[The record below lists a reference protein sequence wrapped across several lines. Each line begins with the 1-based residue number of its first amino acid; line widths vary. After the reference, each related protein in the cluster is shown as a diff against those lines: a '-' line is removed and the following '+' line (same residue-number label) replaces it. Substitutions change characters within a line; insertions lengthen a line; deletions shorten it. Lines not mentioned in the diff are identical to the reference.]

1 MFHEKR
7 FERQISLS
15 RIFVF
20 RSAHWYWCVLRPL
33 DHPVADTGASWEILT
48 HSLSPDVAVPEEARC
63 PPVSE
68 PQGWTRAMVL
78 SSSLLTLSLPLP
90 PRLVLEISTP
100 NPDEEI
106 GQTPRHE
113 EEEEQR
119 QCVRGGGE
127 GGGSE

>member
-1 MFHEKR
+1 
-7 FERQISLS
+7 
-15 RIFVF
+15 
-20 RSAHWYWCVLRPL
+20 
-33 DHPVADTGASWEILT
+33 
-48 HSLSPDVAVPEEARC
+48 
-63 PPVSE
+63 
-68 PQGWTRAMVL
+68 MVL

-90 PRLVLEISTP
+90 PRLVLEISKP
-100 NPDEEI
+100 NPDGEI